1 MGPVLEAA
9 GVPLVL
15 QGHDHY
21 YQRFQPINEASVP
34 DADGIHYIVTGGGG
48 RELYEMDLAEP
59 FLDVAEQRHHFLLGE
74 ADGMTLQAIDKT
86 GTVFD
91 TLELERCD

>member
-1 MGPVLEAA
+1 M
-9 GVPLVL
+9 PLVL

-21 YQRFQPINEASVP
+21 YQRFHPISAEASVP

-74 ADGMTLQAIDKT
+74 ADGCTLTLQAIDKT